1 MKILITGAGGMLGS
15 DLARFFQGTFPTVGV
30 GRRAAPHLS
39 LPYFQQDLSDTE
51 ALEKLVA
58 REKPDLI
65 FHAAAMTN
73 VDGCEREPE
82 RARKD
87 NVEVTKNVVQASNRA
102 GALLVFFST
111 DYVFDGSKDGEYEEQ
126 DIPRPLN
133 IYGETKYQAEQT
145 IRGEAKRFVIFRLSW
160 LYGLHGRSFP
170 RAILEKASQTD
181 RLEVVSDQIG
191 RPTYTADAARA
202 LFQLIS
208 RNKNIL
214 TTAAGEIF
222 HLANEGI
229 TSWASFAETI
239 LHLAKKD
246 HVKVEP
252 IPSHELKRDAR
263 RPRNSVLCLKKS
275 QEFLGLR
282 LRSWKEAISDFIRE
296 FQEIEQLGPARR
308 TGSG

>member
-15 DLARFFQGTFPTVGV
+15 DLARFFQGKFPTIGV
-30 GRRAAPHLS
+30 GRRAASHLS
-39 LPYFQQDLSDTE
+39 IPYFQQDLSNAE
-51 ALEKLVA
+51 ALEALTAK
-58 REKPDLI
+58 EKPDLI

-82 RARKD
+82 RAWRD
-87 NVEVTKNVVQASNRA
+87 NVDVTKNVIQVSNRV

-111 DYVFDGSKDGEYEEQ
+111 DYVFDGSKKGEYEEK

-133 IYGETKYQAEQT
+133 IYGETKYQAEQVV
-145 IRGEAKRFVIFRLSW
+145 RGQAKQFVIFRLSW

-170 RAILEKASQTD
+170 RAILEKAQQTD

-191 RPTYTADAARA
+191 RPTYTADVAQA

-214 TTAAGEIF
+214 ATVSGEIF

-229 TSWASFAETI
+229 TSWASFAEEI
-239 LHLAKKD
+239 LHLAKKNQ
-246 HVKVEP
+246 VKVEP
-252 IPSHELKRDAR
+252 ITSQQLKRDAR
-263 RPRNSVLCLKKS
+263 RPLNSVLNLAKS
-275 QEFLGLR
+275 HELLGLR
-282 LRSWKEAISDFIRE
+282 LRSWKEAIADFVRE
-296 FQEIEQLGPARR
+296 FQEAELMGERK
-308 TGSG
+308 SGGD